1 MIKNILK
8 QLDFRT
14 LNFKNRKAVHFALL
28 ASIIF
33 LQLLLLV
40 ILYNEIFNESKL
52 DDLETELEISD
63 QAKHFSDL
71 TKGDYIAVQYN
82 LQNYIQ
88 TKDNQY
94 LANYNKALN
103 DLNKNIDSLANK
115 SNNSDSFLLYLKNTD
130 SDTLSIKQLNKAIDS
145 LINVQILPSPQLE
158 KDLLKLNRFNYEDV
172 LNSINVES
180 YMMVDSVE
188 RKGLF
193 TRLGNAIAGKVDV
206 QKEKVNV
213 VVTMKY
219 GKKVTTGNIEEQLAN
234 AFKNTNNYYQ
244 NEFSNYKNN
253 LSDLKGKDSDFLNR
267 NNQLLNYSGLLLE
280 KYNKALASFSN
291 DTKLKFQDQ
300 YKTNKLIRNYAVIGL
315 VLFMVI
321 ISGILIL
328 LTRLAFD
335 YEKRLLL
342 AQEKIQQNL
351 SFKNRIVGMISHEI
365 RSPLNILSI
374 YSRNISKQIKDESLQ
389 ESLKSIQFTTN
400 SLSLLAN
407 QVLDY
412 SKNENKKLELN
423 KSAFKLKDELDEI
436 LKSLSSFVENNNNK
450 LEIKNTITENFQ
462 IHSDVVKIHQLFYN
476 IVGNANKF
484 TKKGIIKID
493 LKTEKTINNR
503 LNLSIE
509 IKDNG
514 IGINE
519 EDLQHIFESYYQG
532 EISANVKNL
541 GAGLGLNLCKE
552 LIELFDGKINVTS
565 KKNVGT
571 TVHFNLLLDQSQN

>member
-52 DDLETELEISD
+52 DNLETELEISD

-71 TKGDYIAVQYN
+71 TKGDYIAIQYN

-88 TKDNQY
+88 TKDNKY
-94 LANYNKALN
+94 LTNYNTALYN
-103 DLNKNIDSLANK
+103 LNKNIDSLAK
-115 SNNSDSFLLYLKNTD
+115 TSNNSDSFLLYLKKID
-130 SDTLSIKQLNKAIDS
+130 SDTLSIKQLNNAIDS

-172 LNSINVES
+172 LNSITVES
-180 YMMVDSVE
+180 YMLVDSVE

-193 TRLGNAIAGKVDV
+193 GRLGNAISGKVDV

-244 NEFSNYKNN
+244 NEFLNYKNN
-253 LSDLKGKDSDFLNR
+253 LSALKGKDSDFLNR
-267 NNQLLNYSGLLLE
+267 NNQLLDYSGLLLE

-291 DTKLKFQDQ
+291 DTKHKFQDQ

-423 KSAFKLKDELDEI
+423 KSEFKLKDELDEI
-436 LKSLSSFVENNNNK
+436 LKSLASFVENNNNK

-484 TKKGIIKID
+484 TKKGIIKVD

-571 TVHFNLLLDQSQN
+571 TVQFNLLLDQS

>member
-1 MIKNILK
+1 MNKSILK
-8 QLDFRT
+8 QLDLRN
-14 LNFKNRKAVHFALL
+14 LNFKHRKAVHFALL

-40 ILYNEIFNESKL
+40 ILYNEMFNESKL
-52 DDLETELEISD
+52 DDLETELKISD

-71 TKGDYIAVQYN
+71 TKGDYIAAQHN

-94 LANYNKALN
+94 LTNYNTALYN
-103 DLNKNIDSLANK
+103 LNQNIDSLAKTVGK
-115 SNNSDSFLLYLKNTD
+115 SNLYSLYLNRKD
-130 SDTLSIKQLNKAIDS
+130 STPLSIEELNKAIDS
-145 LINVQILPSPQLE
+145 LINVQILPSTQLE
-158 KDLLKLNRFNYEDV
+158 KDLLKLNPFNYEDV
-172 LNSINVES
+172 LNSITVES

-193 TRLGNAIAGKVDV
+193 GRLGNAISGKVDV

-244 NEFSNYKNN
+244 NEFLNYKNK
-253 LSDLKGKDSDFLNR
+253 LTTLKGKDSNFLNR
-267 NNQLLNYSGLLLE
+267 NNQLLNYSDLLLK
-280 KYNKALASFSN
+280 KYDTALVSFTN
-291 DTKLKFQDQ
+291 DSKLKFQDQ

-374 YSRNISKQIKDESLQ
+374 YSKNISKQIKDESLQ

-423 KSAFKLKDELDEI
+423 RSNFYLKDELNEI
-436 LKSLSSFVENNNNK
+436 LKSLSSFVENNGNR
-450 LEIKNTITENFQ
+450 LEIENKISENFL
-462 IHSDVVKIHQLFYN
+462 IHSDAVKIHQLFYN

-484 TKKGIIKID
+484 TKKGLITIS
-493 LKTEKTINNR
+493 LNSEKTLDHKIN
-503 LNLSIE
+503 LQVA

-514 IGINE
+514 MGIDE
-519 EDLQHIFESYYQG
+519 ADLHHIFESYHQG
-532 EISANVKNL
+532 EISADVKNL

-552 LIELFDGKINVTS
+552 IIDLFDGTIKKRK
-565 KKNVGT
+565 KKNIETIVS
-571 TVHFNLLLDQSQN
+571 FNLLLNSK

>member
-52 DDLETELEISD
+52 DNLETELEISD

-71 TKGDYIAVQYN
+71 TKGDYIAIQYN

-88 TKDNQY
+88 TKDNKY

-103 DLNKNIDSLANK
+103 NLNKNIDSLAK
-115 SNNSDSFLLYLKNTD
+115 TSNNSDSFLLYLKNTD

-172 LNSINVES
+172 LNSITVES

-193 TRLGNAIAGKVDV
+193 TRLGNAITGKVDV

-244 NEFSNYKNN
+244 NEFLNYKNN
-253 LSDLKGKDSDFLNR
+253 LSALKGKDSDFLNR
-267 NNQLLNYSGLLLE
+267 NNQLLDYSSLLLE

-291 DTKLKFQDQ
+291 DTKHKFQDQ

-423 KSAFKLKDELDEI
+423 KSEFKLKDELDEI
-436 LKSLSSFVENNNNK
+436 LKSLASFVENNNNK

-484 TKKGIIKID
+484 TKKGIIKVD
-493 LKTEKTINNR
+493 LKTEKTINNQ

-571 TVHFNLLLDQSQN
+571 TVQFNLLLDQS

>member
-1 MIKNILK
+1 MNKSILK
-8 QLDFRT
+8 QLDLRN
-14 LNFKNRKAVHFALL
+14 LNFKHRKAVHFALL

-52 DDLETELEISD
+52 DDLERELKISD

-71 TKGDYIAVQYN
+71 TKGDYIAAQHN

-94 LANYNKALN
+94 LTNYNTALYN
-103 DLNKNIDSLANK
+103 LNQNIDSLAKTVGK
-115 SNNSDSFLLYLKNTD
+115 SNLYSLYLNRKD
-130 SDTLSIKQLNKAIDS
+130 STPLSIEELNKAIDS
-145 LINVQILPSPQLE
+145 LINVQILPSTQLE
-158 KDLLKLNRFNYEDV
+158 KDLLKLNPFNYEDV
-172 LNSINVES
+172 LNSITVES

-193 TRLGNAIAGKVDV
+193 GRLGNAISGKVDV
-206 QKEKVNV
+206 QKEKLNV
-213 VVTMKY
+213 LVSMKY
-219 GKKVTTGNIEEQLAN
+219 GKKATTGNIEEQLAN

-253 LSDLKGKDSDFLNR
+253 LTALKGKDSNFLNR
-267 NNQLLNYSGLLLE
+267 NNQLLDYSGLLLK
-280 KYNKALASFSN
+280 KYDTALVSFTN
-291 DTKLKFQDQ
+291 DSKLKFQDQ

-374 YSRNISKQIKDESLQ
+374 YSKNISKQIKDESVQ

-423 KSAFKLKDELDEI
+423 RSNFYLKDELNEI
-436 LKSLSSFVENNNNK
+436 LKSLSSFVENNGNR
-450 LEIKNTITENFQ
+450 LEIENKISENFL
-462 IHSDVVKIHQLFYN
+462 IHSDAVKIHQLFYN

-484 TKKGIIKID
+484 TKKGLITIS
-493 LKTEKTINNR
+493 LNSEKTLDHKIN
-503 LNLSIE
+503 LLVA

-514 IGINE
+514 MGIDE
-519 EDLQHIFESYYQG
+519 ADIQHIFESYHQG
-532 EISANVKNL
+532 EISADVKNL

-552 LIELFDGKINVTS
+552 IIDLFDGTIKVSS
-565 KKNVGT
+565 KKNIETIVS
-571 TVHFNLLLDQSQN
+571 FNLLLNSK

>member
-52 DDLETELEISD
+52 DNLETELEISD

-71 TKGDYIAVQYN
+71 TKGDYIAIQYN

-88 TKDNQY
+88 TKDNKY
-94 LANYNKALN
+94 LTNYNTALYN
-103 DLNKNIDSLANK
+103 LNKNIDSLAK
-115 SNNSDSFLLYLKNTD
+115 TSNNSDSFLLYLKKID
-130 SDTLSIKQLNKAIDS
+130 SDTLSIKQLNNAIDS
-145 LINVQILPSPQLE
+145 LINVQILPSTQLE
-158 KDLLKLNRFNYEDV
+158 KDLLKLNPFNYEDV
-172 LNSINVES
+172 LNSITIES
-180 YMMVDSVE
+180 YMLVDSVE

-193 TRLGNAIAGKVDV
+193 GRLGNAISGKVDV

-234 AFKNTNNYYQ
+234 ALKNTNNYYQ
-244 NEFSNYKNN
+244 NEFLNYKNN
-253 LSDLKGKDSDFLNR
+253 LSALKGKDSDFLNR
-267 NNQLLNYSGLLLE
+267 NNQLLDYSSLLLE

-291 DTKLKFQDQ
+291 DTKHKFQDQ

-423 KSAFKLKDELDEI
+423 RSNFYLKDELNEI
-436 LKSLSSFVENNNNK
+436 LKSLSSFVENNGNR
-450 LEIKNTITENFQ
+450 LEIENKISENFL
-462 IHSDVVKIHQLFYN
+462 IHSDAVKIHQLFYN

-484 TKKGIIKID
+484 TKKGLITIS
-493 LKTEKTINNR
+493 LNSEKTLDHKIN
-503 LNLSIE
+503 LLVA

-514 IGINE
+514 MGIDE
-519 EDLQHIFESYYQG
+519 ADIQHIFESYHQG

-571 TVHFNLLLDQSQN
+571 TVQFNLLLDQS

>member
-8 QLDFRT
+8 QLDFRK

-52 DDLETELEISD
+52 DNLETELEISD

-71 TKGDYIAVQYN
+71 TKGDYIAIQYN

-88 TKDNQY
+88 TKDNKY
-94 LANYNKALN
+94 LTNYNTALYN
-103 DLNKNIDSLANK
+103 LNKNIDSLAK
-115 SNNSDSFLLYLKNTD
+115 TSNNSDSFLLYLKKID
-130 SDTLSIKQLNKAIDS
+130 SDTLSIKQLNNAIDS
-145 LINVQILPSPQLE
+145 LINVQILPSTQLE
-158 KDLLKLNRFNYEDV
+158 KDLLKLNPFNYEDV
-172 LNSINVES
+172 LNSITIES
-180 YMMVDSVE
+180 YMLVDSVE

-193 TRLGNAIAGKVDV
+193 GRLGNAISGKVDV

-234 AFKNTNNYYQ
+234 ALKNTNNYYQ
-244 NEFSNYKNN
+244 NEFLNYKNN
-253 LSDLKGKDSDFLNR
+253 LSALKGKDSDFLNR
-267 NNQLLNYSGLLLE
+267 NNQLLDYSGLLLE

-291 DTKLKFQDQ
+291 DTKHKFQDQ

-423 KSAFKLKDELDEI
+423 KSEFKLKDELDEI
-436 LKSLSSFVENNNNK
+436 LKSLASFVENNNNK

-484 TKKGIIKID
+484 TKKGIIKVD

-571 TVHFNLLLDQSQN
+571 TVQFNLLLDQS

>member
-52 DDLETELEISD
+52 DNLETELEISD

-71 TKGDYIAVQYN
+71 TKGDYIAIQYN

-88 TKDNQY
+88 TKDNKY
-94 LANYNKALN
+94 LTNYNTALYN
-103 DLNKNIDSLANK
+103 LNKNIDSLAK
-115 SNNSDSFLLYLKNTD
+115 TSNNSDSFLLYLKKID
-130 SDTLSIKQLNKAIDS
+130 SDTLSIKQLNNAIDS

-193 TRLGNAIAGKVDV
+193 TRLGNAISGKVDV

-244 NEFSNYKNN
+244 NEFLNYKNN
-253 LSDLKGKDSDFLNR
+253 LSALKGKDSDFLNR
-267 NNQLLNYSGLLLE
+267 NNQLLDYSGLLLE

-291 DTKLKFQDQ
+291 DTKHKFQDQ

-423 KSAFKLKDELDEI
+423 KSEFKLKDELDEI
-436 LKSLSSFVENNNNK
+436 LKSLASFVENNNNK

-484 TKKGIIKID
+484 TKKGIIKVD

-571 TVHFNLLLDQSQN
+571 TVQFNLLLDQS

>member
-8 QLDFRT
+8 QLDFRK

-52 DDLETELEISD
+52 DNLETELEISD

-71 TKGDYIAVQYN
+71 TKGDYIAIQYN

-88 TKDNQY
+88 TKDNKY
-94 LANYNKALN
+94 LTNYNTALYN
-103 DLNKNIDSLANK
+103 LNKNIDSLAK
-115 SNNSDSFLLYLKNTD
+115 TSNNSDSFLLYLKNTD

-172 LNSINVES
+172 LNSITVES

-219 GKKVTTGNIEEQLAN
+219 GKKVSTGNIEEQLAN

-244 NEFSNYKNN
+244 NEFLNYKNN
-253 LSDLKGKDSDFLNR
+253 LSALKGKDSDFLNR
-267 NNQLLNYSGLLLE
+267 NNQLLDYSSLLLE
-280 KYNKALASFSN
+280 KYNEALASFSK

-423 KSAFKLKDELDEI
+423 KSEFKLKDELDEI
-436 LKSLSSFVENNNNK
+436 LKSLASFVENNNNK

-484 TKKGIIKID
+484 TKKGIIKVD

-571 TVHFNLLLDQSQN
+571 TVQFNLLLDQS

>member
-52 DDLETELEISD
+52 DNLETELEISD

-71 TKGDYIAVQYN
+71 TKGDYIAIQYN

-88 TKDNQY
+88 TKDNKY
-94 LANYNKALN
+94 LTNYNTALYN
-103 DLNKNIDSLANK
+103 LNKNIDSLAK
-115 SNNSDSFLLYLKNTD
+115 TSNNSDSFLLYLKNTD

-172 LNSINVES
+172 LNSITVES

-193 TRLGNAIAGKVDV
+193 TRLGNAITGKVDV

-244 NEFSNYKNN
+244 NEFLNYKNN
-253 LSDLKGKDSDFLNR
+253 LSALKGKDSDFLNR
-267 NNQLLNYSGLLLE
+267 NNQLLDYSGLLLE

-291 DTKLKFQDQ
+291 DTKHKFQDQ

-423 KSAFKLKDELDEI
+423 KSEFKLKDELDEI
-436 LKSLSSFVENNNNK
+436 LKSLASFVENNNNK

-484 TKKGIIKID
+484 TKKGIIKVD
-493 LKTEKTINNR
+493 LKTEKTINNQ

-571 TVHFNLLLDQSQN
+571 TVQFNLLLDQS

>member
-1 MIKNILK
+1 MIKNILQ
-8 QLDFRT
+8 QLDFRK

-52 DDLETELEISD
+52 DNLETELEISD

-71 TKGDYIAVQYN
+71 TKGDYIAIQYN

-88 TKDNQY
+88 TKDNKY

-103 DLNKNIDSLANK
+103 NLNKNIDSLAK
-115 SNNSDSFLLYLKNTD
+115 TSNNSDSFLLYLKNTD

-172 LNSINVES
+172 LNSITVES

-193 TRLGNAIAGKVDV
+193 TRLGNAITGKVDV

-219 GKKVTTGNIEEQLAN
+219 GKKVSTGNIEEQLAN

-244 NEFSNYKNN
+244 NEFLNYKNN
-253 LSDLKGKDSDFLNR
+253 LSALKGKDSDFLNR
-267 NNQLLNYSGLLLE
+267 NNQLLDYSSLLLE

-291 DTKLKFQDQ
+291 DTKHKFQDQ

-423 KSAFKLKDELDEI
+423 KSEFKLKDELDEI
-436 LKSLSSFVENNNNK
+436 LKSLASFVENNNNK

-484 TKKGIIKID
+484 TKKGIIKVD

-571 TVHFNLLLDQSQN
+571 TVQFNLLLDQS

>member
-1 MIKNILK
+1 MIKNILQ
-8 QLDFRT
+8 QLDFRK

-52 DDLETELEISD
+52 DDLETELKISD

-71 TKGDYIAVQYN
+71 TKGDYIAAQHN

-94 LANYNKALN
+94 LTNYNTALYN
-103 DLNKNIDSLANK
+103 LNQNIDSLAKTVGK
-115 SNNSDSFLLYLKNTD
+115 SNLYSLYLNRKD
-130 SDTLSIKQLNKAIDS
+130 STPLSIEELNKAIDS
-145 LINVQILPSPQLE
+145 LINVQILPSTQLE
-158 KDLLKLNRFNYEDV
+158 KDLLKLNPFNYEDV
-172 LNSINVES
+172 LNSITIES
-180 YMMVDSVE
+180 YMLVDSVE

-193 TRLGNAIAGKVDV
+193 GRLGNAITGKVDV

-244 NEFSNYKNN
+244 NEFLNYKNN
-253 LSDLKGKDSDFLNR
+253 LSALKGKDSDFLNR
-267 NNQLLNYSGLLLE
+267 NNQLLDYSSLLLE

-291 DTKLKFQDQ
+291 DTKHKFQDQ

-423 KSAFKLKDELDEI
+423 KSEFKLKDELDEI
-436 LKSLSSFVENNNNK
+436 LKSLASFVENNNNK

-484 TKKGIIKID
+484 TKKGIIKVD
-493 LKTEKTINNR
+493 LKTEKTINNQ

-571 TVHFNLLLDQSQN
+571 TVQFNLLLDQS

>member
-52 DDLETELEISD
+52 DNLETELEISD

-71 TKGDYIAVQYN
+71 TKGDYIAIQYN

-88 TKDNQY
+88 TKDNKY
-94 LANYNKALN
+94 LTNYNTALYN
-103 DLNKNIDSLANK
+103 LNKNIDSLAK
-115 SNNSDSFLLYLKNTD
+115 TSNNSDSFLLYLKKID
-130 SDTLSIKQLNKAIDS
+130 SDTLSIKQLNNAIDS
-145 LINVQILPSPQLE
+145 LINVQILPSTQLE
-158 KDLLKLNRFNYEDV
+158 KDLLKLNPFNYEDV
-172 LNSINVES
+172 LNSITIES
-180 YMMVDSVE
+180 YMLVDSVE

-193 TRLGNAIAGKVDV
+193 GRLGNAISGKVDV

-234 AFKNTNNYYQ
+234 ALKNTNNYYQ
-244 NEFSNYKNN
+244 NEFLNYKNN
-253 LSDLKGKDSDFLNR
+253 LSALKGKDSDFLNR
-267 NNQLLNYSGLLLE
+267 NNQLLDYSGLLLE

-291 DTKLKFQDQ
+291 DTKHKFQDQ

-423 KSAFKLKDELDEI
+423 KSEFKLKDELDEI
-436 LKSLSSFVENNNNK
+436 LKSLASFVENNNNK

-484 TKKGIIKID
+484 TKKGIIKVD

-571 TVHFNLLLDQSQN
+571 TVQFNLLLDQS

>member
-1 MIKNILK
+1 MNKSILK
-8 QLDFRT
+8 QLDLRS
-14 LNFKNRKAVHFALL
+14 LNFKRRKVVHFALL

-52 DDLETELEISD
+52 DDLERELKISD

-71 TKGDYIAVQYN
+71 TKGDYIAAQHN

-94 LANYNKALN
+94 LTNYNTALYN
-103 DLNKNIDSLANK
+103 LNQNIDSLAKTVGK
-115 SNNSDSFLLYLKNTD
+115 SNLYSLYLNRKD
-130 SDTLSIKQLNKAIDS
+130 STPLSIEELNKAIDS
-145 LINVQILPSPQLE
+145 LINVQILPSTQLE
-158 KDLLKLNRFNYEDV
+158 KDLLKLNPFNYEDV
-172 LNSINVES
+172 LNSITIES
-180 YMMVDSVE
+180 YMLVDSVE

-193 TRLGNAIAGKVDV
+193 GRLGNAISGKVDV

-244 NEFSNYKNN
+244 NEFLNYKNN
-253 LSDLKGKDSDFLNR
+253 LSALKGKDSDFLNR
-267 NNQLLNYSGLLLE
+267 NNQLLDYSGLLLE

-291 DTKLKFQDQ
+291 DTKHKFQDQ

-423 KSAFKLKDELDEI
+423 KSEFKLKDELDEI
-436 LKSLSSFVENNNNK
+436 LKSLASFVENNNNK

-484 TKKGIIKID
+484 TKKGIIKVD

-571 TVHFNLLLDQSQN
+571 TVQFNLLLDQS

>member
-52 DDLETELEISD
+52 DNLETELEISD

-71 TKGDYIAVQYN
+71 TKGDYIAIQYN

-88 TKDNQY
+88 TKDNKY
-94 LANYNKALN
+94 LTNYNTALYN
-103 DLNKNIDSLANK
+103 LNKNIDSLAK
-115 SNNSDSFLLYLKNTD
+115 TSNNSDSFLLYLKKID
-130 SDTLSIKQLNKAIDS
+130 SDTLSIKQLNNAIDS

-172 LNSINVES
+172 LNSITIES
-180 YMMVDSVE
+180 YMLVDSVE

-193 TRLGNAIAGKVDV
+193 GRLGNAISGKVDV

-244 NEFSNYKNN
+244 NEFLNYKNN
-253 LSDLKGKDSDFLNR
+253 LSALKGKDSDFLNR
-267 NNQLLNYSGLLLE
+267 NNQLLDYSGLLLE

-291 DTKLKFQDQ
+291 DTKHKFQDQ

-423 KSAFKLKDELDEI
+423 KSEFKLKDELDEI
-436 LKSLSSFVENNNNK
+436 LKSLASFVENNNNK
-450 LEIKNTITENFQ
+450 LEIKNTITEKFQ

-484 TKKGIIKID
+484 TKKGIIKVD

-571 TVHFNLLLDQSQN
+571 TVQFNLLLDQS

>member
-1 MIKNILK
+1 MIKNILQ
-8 QLDFRT
+8 QLDFRK

-52 DDLETELEISD
+52 DDLETELKISD
-63 QAKHFSDL
+63 QAKYFSDL

-88 TKDNQY
+88 TKENQY
-94 LANYNKALN
+94 LSNYNTALN
-103 DLNKNIDSLANK
+103 NLNKNIDSLAK
-115 SNNSDSFLLYLKNTD
+115 TSNNSNSFLLYLKNID

-193 TRLGNAIAGKVDV
+193 TRLGNAITGKVDV

-244 NEFSNYKNN
+244 NEFLNYKNN
-253 LSDLKGKDSDFLNR
+253 LSALKGKDSDFLNR
-267 NNQLLNYSGLLLE
+267 NNQLLDYSSLLLE

-291 DTKLKFQDQ
+291 DTKHKFQDQ

-423 KSAFKLKDELDEI
+423 KSEFKLKDELDEI
-436 LKSLSSFVENNNNK
+436 LKSLASFVENNNNK

-484 TKKGIIKID
+484 TKKGIIKVD

-571 TVHFNLLLDQSQN
+571 TVQFNLLLDQS

>member
-52 DDLETELEISD
+52 DNLETELEISD

-71 TKGDYIAVQYN
+71 TKGDYIAIQYN

-88 TKDNQY
+88 TKDNKY

-103 DLNKNIDSLANK
+103 NLNKNIDSLAK
-115 SNNSDSFLLYLKNTD
+115 TSNNSDSFLLYLKNTD

-172 LNSINVES
+172 LNSITVES

-193 TRLGNAIAGKVDV
+193 TRLGNAITGKVDV

-244 NEFSNYKNN
+244 NEFLNYKNN
-253 LSDLKGKDSDFLNR
+253 LSALKGKDSDFLNR
-267 NNQLLNYSGLLLE
+267 NNQLLDYSGLLLE

-291 DTKLKFQDQ
+291 DTKHKFQDQ

-423 KSAFKLKDELDEI
+423 KSEFKLKDELDEI
-436 LKSLSSFVENNNNK
+436 LKSLASFVENNNNK

-484 TKKGIIKID
+484 TKKGIIKVD

-571 TVHFNLLLDQSQN
+571 TVQFNLLLDQS

>member
-1 MIKNILK
+1 MNKSILK
-8 QLDFRT
+8 QLDLRN
-14 LNFKNRKAVHFALL
+14 LNFKHRKAVHFALL

-52 DDLETELEISD
+52 DDLETELKISD

-71 TKGDYIAVQYN
+71 TKGDYIAAQHN

-94 LANYNKALN
+94 LTNYNTALYN
-103 DLNKNIDSLANK
+103 LNQNIDSLAKTVGK
-115 SNNSDSFLLYLKNTD
+115 SNSYSLYLNRKD
-130 SDTLSIKQLNKAIDS
+130 STTLSIEELNKAIDS
-145 LINVQILPSPQLE
+145 LINVQILPSTQLE
-158 KDLLKLNRFNYEDV
+158 KDLLKLNPFNYEDV
-172 LNSINVES
+172 LNSIDIES
-180 YMMVDSVE
+180 YMLVDSVE

-193 TRLGNAIAGKVDV
+193 GRLGNAISGKVDV
-206 QKEKVNV
+206 QKEKLNV
-213 VVTMKY
+213 LVSMKY

-244 NEFSNYKNN
+244 NEFLNYKNK
-253 LSDLKGKDSDFLNR
+253 LITLKGKDSNFLNR
-267 NNQLLNYSGLLLE
+267 NNQLLNYSDLLLK
-280 KYNKALASFSN
+280 KYDTALVSFTN
-291 DTKLKFQDQ
+291 DSKLKFQDQ

-374 YSRNISKQIKDESLQ
+374 YSKNISKQIKDESVQ

-423 KSAFKLKDELDEI
+423 KSNFYLKDELNEI
-436 LKSLSSFVENNNNK
+436 LKSLSSFVENNGNRLDVENK
-450 LEIKNTITENFQ
+450 IVENFF
-462 IHSDVVKIHQLFYN
+462 IHSDAVKIHQLFYN

-484 TKKGIIKID
+484 TKKGLITIS
-493 LKTEKTINNR
+493 LNSEKTLDHKIN
-503 LNLSIE
+503 LQVA

-514 IGINE
+514 MGIDE
-519 EDLQHIFESYYQG
+519 ADIQHIFENYHQG
-532 EISANVKNL
+532 QISADVKNL

-552 LIELFDGKINVTS
+552 IIDLFDGTIKVSS
-565 KKNVGT
+565 KKNIETIVS
-571 TVHFNLLLDQSQN
+571 FNLLLNSK

>member
-52 DDLETELEISD
+52 DDLERELEISD
-63 QAKHFSDL
+63 QSKHFSDL

-115 SNNSDSFLLYLKNTD
+115 SNNSDSFLLYLKNSD

-253 LSDLKGKDSDFLNR
+253 LADLKGKDSNFLNR

-280 KYNKALASFSN
+280 KYNKALSSFSN

-423 KSAFKLKDELDEI
+423 KSEFKLKDELDEI
-436 LKSLSSFVENNNNK
+436 LKSLTSFVENNNNQ
-450 LEIKNTITENFQ
+450 LEIKNAITENFQ

-476 IVGNANKF
+476 IIGNANKF
-484 TKKGIIKID
+484 TKKGLIKID

-571 TVHFNLLLDQSQN
+571 TVHFNLLLDQS

>member
-1 MIKNILK
+1 MNKSILK
-8 QLDFRT
+8 QLDLRN
-14 LNFKNRKAVHFALL
+14 LNFKHRKAVHFALL

-52 DDLETELEISD
+52 DDLETELKISD

-71 TKGDYIAVQYN
+71 TKGDYIAAQHN

-94 LANYNKALN
+94 LTNYNTALYN
-103 DLNKNIDSLANK
+103 LNQNIDSLAKTVGK
-115 SNNSDSFLLYLKNTD
+115 SNLYSLYLNRKD
-130 SDTLSIKQLNKAIDS
+130 STPLSIEELNKAIDS
-145 LINVQILPSPQLE
+145 LINVQILPSTQLE
-158 KDLLKLNRFNYEDV
+158 KDLLKLNPFNYEDV
-172 LNSINVES
+172 LNSITVES

-193 TRLGNAIAGKVDV
+193 GRLGNAISGKVDV
-206 QKEKVNV
+206 QKEKLNV
-213 VVTMKY
+213 LVSMKY
-219 GKKVTTGNIEEQLAN
+219 GKKATTGNIEEQLAN

-244 NEFSNYKNN
+244 NEFLNYKNK
-253 LSDLKGKDSDFLNR
+253 LTTLKGKDSNFLNR
-267 NNQLLNYSGLLLE
+267 NNQLLNYSDLLLK
-280 KYNKALASFSN
+280 KYDTALVSFTN
-291 DTKLKFQDQ
+291 DSKLKFQDQ

-423 KSAFKLKDELDEI
+423 KSEFKLKDELDEI
-436 LKSLSSFVENNNNK
+436 LKSLASFVENNNNK

-484 TKKGIIKID
+484 TKKGIIKVD

-571 TVHFNLLLDQSQN
+571 TVQFNLLLDQS

>member
-1 MIKNILK
+1 LTKNILQ
-8 QLDFRT
+8 QLDFRK

-71 TKGDYIAVQYN
+71 TKGDYIAIQYN

-88 TKDNQY
+88 TKDNKY
-94 LANYNKALN
+94 LTNYNTALYN
-103 DLNKNIDSLANK
+103 LNKNIDSLAK
-115 SNNSDSFLLYLKNTD
+115 TSNNSDSFLLYLKKID
-130 SDTLSIKQLNKAIDS
+130 SDTLSIKQLNNAIDS

-172 LNSINVES
+172 LNSITVES

-193 TRLGNAIAGKVDV
+193 TRLGNAITGKVDV

-219 GKKVTTGNIEEQLAN
+219 GKKVSTGNIEEQLAN

-244 NEFSNYKNN
+244 NEFLNYKNN
-253 LSDLKGKDSDFLNR
+253 LSALKGKDSDFLNR
-267 NNQLLNYSGLLLE
+267 NNQLLDYSGLLLE

-291 DTKLKFQDQ
+291 DTKHKFQDQ

-423 KSAFKLKDELDEI
+423 KSEFKLKDELDEI
-436 LKSLSSFVENNNNK
+436 LKSLASFVENNNNK

-484 TKKGIIKID
+484 TKKGLIEIT
-493 LKTEKTINNR
+493 LTTEKIINNK
-503 LNLSIE
+503 LPLFVE
-509 IKDNG
+509 VKDNG
-514 IGINE
+514 MGIDE
-519 EDLQHIFESYYQG
+519 ADIQHIFENYHQG

-571 TVHFNLLLDQSQN
+571 TVQFNLLLDQS

>member
-8 QLDFRT
+8 QLDFRK

-52 DDLETELEISD
+52 DNLETELEISD

-71 TKGDYIAVQYN
+71 TKGDYIAIQYN

-88 TKDNQY
+88 TKDNKY
-94 LANYNKALN
+94 LTNYNTALYN
-103 DLNKNIDSLANK
+103 LNKNIDSLAK
-115 SNNSDSFLLYLKNTD
+115 TSNNSDSFLLYLKKID
-130 SDTLSIKQLNKAIDS
+130 SDTLSIKQLNNAIDS
-145 LINVQILPSPQLE
+145 LINVQILPSTQLE
-158 KDLLKLNRFNYEDV
+158 KDLLKLNPFNYEDV
-172 LNSINVES
+172 LNSITIES
-180 YMMVDSVE
+180 YMLVDSVE

-193 TRLGNAIAGKVDV
+193 GRLGNAITGKVDV

-219 GKKVTTGNIEEQLAN
+219 GKKVSTGNIEEQLAN

-244 NEFSNYKNN
+244 NEFLNYKNN
-253 LSDLKGKDSDFLNR
+253 LSALKGKDSDFLNR
-267 NNQLLNYSGLLLE
+267 NNQLLDYSGLLLE

-291 DTKLKFQDQ
+291 DTKHKFQDQ

-423 KSAFKLKDELDEI
+423 KSEFKLKDELDEI
-436 LKSLSSFVENNNNK
+436 LKSLASFVENNNNK

-484 TKKGIIKID
+484 TKKGIIKVD

-571 TVHFNLLLDQSQN
+571 TVQFNLLLDQS

>member
-1 MIKNILK
+1 MIKNILQ

-52 DDLETELEISD
+52 DNLETELEISD

-71 TKGDYIAVQYN
+71 TKGDYIAIQYN

-88 TKDNQY
+88 TKDNKY
-94 LANYNKALN
+94 LTNYNTALYN
-103 DLNKNIDSLANK
+103 LNKNIDSLAK
-115 SNNSDSFLLYLKNTD
+115 TSNNSDSFLLYLKNTD

-172 LNSINVES
+172 LNSITVES

-193 TRLGNAIAGKVDV
+193 GRLGNAISGKVDV

-244 NEFSNYKNN
+244 NEFLNYKNN
-253 LSDLKGKDSDFLNR
+253 LSALKGKDSDFLNR
-267 NNQLLNYSGLLLE
+267 NNQLLDYSSLLLE

-291 DTKLKFQDQ
+291 DTKHKFQDQ

-423 KSAFKLKDELDEI
+423 KSEFKLKDELDEI
-436 LKSLSSFVENNNNK
+436 LKSLASFVENNNNK

-484 TKKGIIKID
+484 TKKGIIKVD

-571 TVHFNLLLDQSQN
+571 TVQFNLLLDQS

>member
-1 MIKNILK
+1 MNKSILK
-8 QLDFRT
+8 QLDLRN
-14 LNFKNRKAVHFALL
+14 LNFKHRKAVHFALL

-52 DDLETELEISD
+52 DDLETELKISD

-71 TKGDYIAVQYN
+71 TKGDYIAAQHN

-94 LANYNKALN
+94 LTNYNTALYN
-103 DLNKNIDSLANK
+103 LNQNIDSLAKTVGK
-115 SNNSDSFLLYLKNTD
+115 SNLYSLYLNRKD
-130 SDTLSIKQLNKAIDS
+130 STPLSIEELNKAIDS
-145 LINVQILPSPQLE
+145 LINVQILPSTQLE
-158 KDLLKLNRFNYEDV
+158 KDLLKLNPFNYEDV
-172 LNSINVES
+172 LNSITVES

-193 TRLGNAIAGKVDV
+193 GRLGNAISGKVDV
-206 QKEKVNV
+206 QKEKLNV
-213 VVTMKY
+213 LVSMKY
-219 GKKVTTGNIEEQLAN
+219 GKKATTGNIEEQLAN

-253 LSDLKGKDSDFLNR
+253 LTALKGKDSNFLNR
-267 NNQLLNYSGLLLE
+267 NNQLLDYSGLLLK
-280 KYNKALASFSN
+280 KYDTALVSFTN
-291 DTKLKFQDQ
+291 DSKLKFQDQ

-374 YSRNISKQIKDESLQ
+374 YSKNISKQIKDESVQ

-423 KSAFKLKDELDEI
+423 KSNFYLKDELNEI
-436 LKSLSSFVENNNNK
+436 LKSLSSFVENNGNR
-450 LEIKNTITENFQ
+450 LEIENKISENFL
-462 IHSDVVKIHQLFYN
+462 IHSDAVKIHQLFYN

-484 TKKGIIKID
+484 TKKGLITIS
-493 LKTEKTINNR
+493 LNSEKTLDHKIN
-503 LNLSIE
+503 LLVA

-514 IGINE
+514 MGIDE
-519 EDLQHIFESYYQG
+519 ADIQHIFENYHQG
-532 EISANVKNL
+532 QISADVKNL

-552 LIELFDGKINVTS
+552 IIDLFDGTIKVSS
-565 KKNVGT
+565 KKNIETIVS
-571 TVHFNLLLDQSQN
+571 FNLLLNSK

>member
-1 MIKNILK
+1 MIKNILQ
-8 QLDFRT
+8 QLDFRK

-52 DDLETELEISD
+52 DDLETELKISD
-63 QAKHFSDL
+63 QAKYFSDL

-88 TKDNQY
+88 TKDNKY
-94 LANYNKALN
+94 LTNYNTALYN
-103 DLNKNIDSLANK
+103 LNKNIDSLAK
-115 SNNSDSFLLYLKNTD
+115 TSNNSDSFLLYLKKID
-130 SDTLSIKQLNKAIDS
+130 SDTLSIKQLNNAIDS
-145 LINVQILPSPQLE
+145 LINVQILPSTQLE
-158 KDLLKLNRFNYEDV
+158 KDLLKLNPFNYEDV
-172 LNSINVES
+172 LNSITIES
-180 YMMVDSVE
+180 YMLVDSVE

-193 TRLGNAIAGKVDV
+193 GRLGNAISGKVDV

-244 NEFSNYKNN
+244 NEFLNYKNN
-253 LSDLKGKDSDFLNR
+253 LSALKGKDSDFLNR
-267 NNQLLNYSGLLLE
+267 NNQLLDYSSLLLE

-291 DTKLKFQDQ
+291 DTKHKFQDQ

-423 KSAFKLKDELDEI
+423 KSEFKLKDELDEI
-436 LKSLSSFVENNNNK
+436 FKSLASFVENNNNK

-484 TKKGIIKID
+484 TKKGIIKVD

-571 TVHFNLLLDQSQN
+571 TVQFNLLLDQS

>member
-52 DDLETELEISD
+52 DNLETELEISD

-71 TKGDYIAVQYN
+71 TKGDYIAIQYN

-88 TKDNQY
+88 TKDNKY
-94 LANYNKALN
+94 LTNYNTALYN
-103 DLNKNIDSLANK
+103 LNKNIDSLAK
-115 SNNSDSFLLYLKNTD
+115 TSNNSDSFLLYLKNTD
-130 SDTLSIKQLNKAIDS
+130 SDTLSIKQLNNAIDS
-145 LINVQILPSPQLE
+145 LINVQILPSTQLE
-158 KDLLKLNRFNYEDV
+158 KDLLKLNPFNYEDV
-172 LNSINVES
+172 LNSITIES
-180 YMMVDSVE
+180 YMLVDSVE

-193 TRLGNAIAGKVDV
+193 GRLGNAISGKVDV

-244 NEFSNYKNN
+244 NEFLNYKNN
-253 LSDLKGKDSDFLNR
+253 LSALKGKDSDFLNR
-267 NNQLLNYSGLLLE
+267 NNQLLDYSSLLLE
-280 KYNKALASFSN
+280 KYNKDLASFSN
-291 DTKLKFQDQ
+291 DTKHKFQDQ

-423 KSAFKLKDELDEI
+423 KSEFKLKDELDEI
-436 LKSLSSFVENNNNK
+436 LKSLASFVENNNNK

-484 TKKGIIKID
+484 TKKGIIKVD

-571 TVHFNLLLDQSQN
+571 TVQFNLLLDQS

>member
-1 MIKNILK
+1 LIKNILQ
-8 QLDFRT
+8 QLDFRK
-14 LNFKNRKAVHFALL
+14 LNFKNRKVVHFALL

-52 DDLETELEISD
+52 DDLENELKISD
-63 QAKHFSDL
+63 KAKHFSDL
-71 TKGDYIAVQYN
+71 TKGDYVAVQYN

-94 LANYNKALN
+94 LNKYNAALN
-103 DLNKNIDSLANK
+103 NLNQNIDSLAK
-115 SNNSDSFLLYLKNTD
+115 TVGNSDSFSLYLKRED
-130 SDTLSIKQLNKAIDS
+130 SNSLSIKKLNKAIDS

-158 KDLLKLNRFNYEDV
+158 GDLLKLSRFNYEDI

-193 TRLGNAIAGKVDV
+193 TRLGKAIAGKVDV
-206 QKEKVNV
+206 QKEKLNV

-253 LSDLKGKDSDFLNR
+253 LSVLKAKDSNFLNK
-267 NNQLLNYSGLLLE
+267 NNQLLNYSDLLLK
-280 KYNKALASFSN
+280 KYNSALSTFTTDS
-291 DTKLKFQDQ
+291 KLKFQDQ

-342 AQEKIQQNL
+342 AHKKIQQNL
-351 SFKNRIVGMISHEI
+351 NFKNRIVGMISHEI
-365 RSPLNILSI
+365 RSPLNIISI

-389 ESLKSIQFTTN
+389 ESFKSIEFTTN

-407 QVLDY
+407 QILEY

-423 KSAFKLKDELDEI
+423 KSNFYLKEELDEI
-436 LKSLSSFVENNNNK
+436 LKSLSIFVENNGNQLEVKNK
-450 LEIKNTITENFQ
+450 ITENFQ
-462 IHSDVVKIHQLFYN
+462 IHSDIIKIHQLFYN
-476 IVGNANKF
+476 LVGNANKF
-484 TKKGIIKID
+484 TKKGLIKID
-493 LKTEKTINNR
+493 LKTEKAINNKI
-503 LNLSIE
+503 NLSIE

-519 EDLQHIFESYYQG
+519 DDLKNIFENYYQG
-532 EISANVKNL
+532 EISANVKNF

-552 LIELFDGKINVTS
+552 LIEK
-565 KKNVGT
+565 
-571 TVHFNLLLDQSQN
+571 

>member
-1 MIKNILK
+1 MIKNILQ
-8 QLDFRT
+8 QLDFRK

-52 DDLETELEISD
+52 DDLETELKISD
-63 QAKHFSDL
+63 QAKYFSDL

-94 LANYNKALN
+94 LTNYNTALYN
-103 DLNKNIDSLANK
+103 LNQNIDSLAKTVGK
-115 SNNSDSFLLYLKNTD
+115 SNLYSLYLNRKD
-130 SDTLSIKQLNKAIDS
+130 STPLSIEELNKAIDS
-145 LINVQILPSPQLE
+145 LINVQILPSTQLE
-158 KDLLKLNRFNYEDV
+158 KDLLKLNPFNYEDV
-172 LNSINVES
+172 LNSITIES
-180 YMMVDSVE
+180 DMLVDSVE

-193 TRLGNAIAGKVDV
+193 GRLGNAISGKVDV

-253 LSDLKGKDSDFLNR
+253 IKALKGKDYNLLNR
-267 NNQLLNYSGLLLE
+267 NNQLLDYSGLLLE

-291 DTKLKFQDQ
+291 DTKHKFQDQ

-423 KSAFKLKDELDEI
+423 KSEFKLKDELDEI
-436 LKSLSSFVENNNNK
+436 LKSLASFVENNNNK

-484 TKKGIIKID
+484 TKKGIIKVD
-493 LKTEKTINNR
+493 LKTEKTINNQ

-571 TVHFNLLLDQSQN
+571 TVQFNLLLDQS

>member
-1 MIKNILK
+1 MTKNILQ
-8 QLDFRT
+8 QLDFRK

-71 TKGDYIAVQYN
+71 TKGDYIAIQYN

-88 TKDNQY
+88 TKDNKY
-94 LANYNKALN
+94 LTNYNTALYN
-103 DLNKNIDSLANK
+103 LNKNIDSLAK
-115 SNNSDSFLLYLKNTD
+115 TSNNSDSFLLYLKKID
-130 SDTLSIKQLNKAIDS
+130 SDTLSIKQLNNAIDS

-180 YMMVDSVE
+180 YMMIDSVE

-219 GKKVTTGNIEEQLAN
+219 GKKVTTGDIEEQLAN

-244 NEFSNYKNN
+244 NEFLNYKNN
-253 LSDLKGKDSDFLNR
+253 LSALKGKDSDFLNR
-267 NNQLLNYSGLLLE
+267 NNQLLDYSSLLLE
-280 KYNKALASFSN
+280 KYNEALASFSK

-423 KSAFKLKDELDEI
+423 KSEFKLKDELDEI
-436 LKSLSSFVENNNNK
+436 LKSLASFVENNNNK

-484 TKKGIIKID
+484 TKKGIIKVD

-571 TVHFNLLLDQSQN
+571 TVQFNLLLDQS

>member
-1 MIKNILK
+1 MIKNILQ
-8 QLDFRT
+8 QLDFRK

-52 DDLETELEISD
+52 DDLETELKISD
-63 QAKHFSDL
+63 QAKYFSDL

-88 TKDNQY
+88 TKDNKY
-94 LANYNKALN
+94 LTNYNTALYN
-103 DLNKNIDSLANK
+103 LNKNIDSLAK
-115 SNNSDSFLLYLKNTD
+115 TSNNSDSFLLYLKKID
-130 SDTLSIKQLNKAIDS
+130 SDTLSIKQLNNAIDS
-145 LINVQILPSPQLE
+145 LINVQILPSTQLE
-158 KDLLKLNRFNYEDV
+158 KDLLKLNPFNYEDV
-172 LNSINVES
+172 LNSITIES
-180 YMMVDSVE
+180 YMLVDSVE

-193 TRLGNAIAGKVDV
+193 GRLGNAISGKVDV

-244 NEFSNYKNN
+244 NEFLNYKNN
-253 LSDLKGKDSDFLNR
+253 LSALKGKDSDFLNR
-267 NNQLLNYSGLLLE
+267 NNQLLDYSGLLLE

-291 DTKLKFQDQ
+291 DTKHKFQDQ

-423 KSAFKLKDELDEI
+423 KSEFKLKDELDEI
-436 LKSLSSFVENNNNK
+436 FKSLASFVENNNNK

-484 TKKGIIKID
+484 TKKGIIKVD

-571 TVHFNLLLDQSQN
+571 TVQFNLLLDQS

>member
-1 MIKNILK
+1 MLK

-71 TKGDYIAVQYN
+71 TKGDYIAIQYN

-88 TKDNQY
+88 TKDNKY
-94 LANYNKALN
+94 LTNYNTALYN
-103 DLNKNIDSLANK
+103 LNKNIDSLAK
-115 SNNSDSFLLYLKNTD
+115 TSNNSDSFLLYLKKID
-130 SDTLSIKQLNKAIDS
+130 SDTLSIKQLNNAIDS

-180 YMMVDSVE
+180 YMIVDSVE

-193 TRLGNAIAGKVDV
+193 ARLGNAISGKVDV

-219 GKKVTTGNIEEQLAN
+219 GKKATTGNIEEQLAN

-253 LSDLKGKDSDFLNR
+253 LADLKGKDSDFLNR
-267 NNQLLNYSGLLLE
+267 NNQLLDYSGLLLE

-291 DTKLKFQDQ
+291 DTKHKFQDQ

-423 KSAFKLKDELDEI
+423 KSEFKLKDELDEI
-436 LKSLSSFVENNNNK
+436 LKSLASFVENNNNK

-484 TKKGIIKID
+484 TKKGIIKVD
-493 LKTEKTINNR
+493 LKTEKTINNQ

-571 TVHFNLLLDQSQN
+571 TVQFNLLLDQS

>member
-1 MIKNILK
+1 M
-8 QLDFRT
+8 
-14 LNFKNRKAVHFALL
+14 
-28 ASIIF
+28 
-33 LQLLLLV
+33 
-40 ILYNEIFNESKL
+40 
-52 DDLETELEISD
+52 
-63 QAKHFSDL
+63 
-71 TKGDYIAVQYN
+71 
-82 LQNYIQ
+82 
-88 TKDNQY
+88 
-94 LANYNKALN
+94 
-103 DLNKNIDSLANK
+103 
-115 SNNSDSFLLYLKNTD
+115 
-130 SDTLSIKQLNKAIDS
+130 
-145 LINVQILPSPQLE
+145 
-158 KDLLKLNRFNYEDV
+158 
-172 LNSINVES
+172 
-180 YMMVDSVE
+180 
-188 RKGLF
+188 
-193 TRLGNAIAGKVDV
+193 
-206 QKEKVNV
+206 
-213 VVTMKY
+213 
-219 GKKVTTGNIEEQLAN
+219 
-234 AFKNTNNYYQ
+234 
-244 NEFSNYKNN
+244 
-253 LSDLKGKDSDFLNR
+253 
-267 NNQLLNYSGLLLE
+267 LE

-291 DTKLKFQDQ
+291 DTKHKFQDQ

-423 KSAFKLKDELDEI
+423 KSEFKLKDELDEI
-436 LKSLSSFVENNNNK
+436 LKSLASFVENNNNK

-484 TKKGIIKID
+484 TKKGIIKVD

-571 TVHFNLLLDQSQN
+571 TVQFNLLLDQS

>member
-52 DDLETELEISD
+52 DNLETELEISD

-71 TKGDYIAVQYN
+71 TKGDYIAIQYN

-94 LANYNKALN
+94 LTNYNTALYN
-103 DLNKNIDSLANK
+103 LNKNIDSLAK
-115 SNNSDSFLLYLKNTD
+115 TSNNSDSFLLYLKNTD

-172 LNSINVES
+172 LNSITVES

-193 TRLGNAIAGKVDV
+193 TRLGNAITGKVDV

-244 NEFSNYKNN
+244 NEFLNYKNN
-253 LSDLKGKDSDFLNR
+253 LSALKGKDSDFLNR
-267 NNQLLNYSGLLLE
+267 NNQLLDYSSLLLE

-291 DTKLKFQDQ
+291 DTKHKFQDQ

-423 KSAFKLKDELDEI
+423 KSEFKLKDELDEI
-436 LKSLSSFVENNNNK
+436 LKSLASFVENNNNK

-484 TKKGIIKID
+484 TKKGIIKVD

-571 TVHFNLLLDQSQN
+571 TVQFNLLLDQS

>member
-52 DDLETELEISD
+52 DNLETELEISD

-71 TKGDYIAVQYN
+71 TKGDYIAIQYN

-88 TKDNQY
+88 TKDNKY
-94 LANYNKALN
+94 LTNYNTALYN
-103 DLNKNIDSLANK
+103 LNKNIDSLAK
-115 SNNSDSFLLYLKNTD
+115 TSNNSDSFLLYLKKID
-130 SDTLSIKQLNKAIDS
+130 SDTLSIKQLNNAIDS
-145 LINVQILPSPQLE
+145 LINVQILPSTQLE
-158 KDLLKLNRFNYEDV
+158 KDLLKLNPFNYEDV
-172 LNSINVES
+172 LNSITIES
-180 YMMVDSVE
+180 YMLVDSVE

-193 TRLGNAIAGKVDV
+193 GRLGNAISGKVDV

-244 NEFSNYKNN
+244 NEFLNYKNN
-253 LSDLKGKDSDFLNR
+253 LSALKGKDSDFLNR
-267 NNQLLNYSGLLLE
+267 NNQLLNYSDLLLE

-291 DTKLKFQDQ
+291 DTKHKFQDQ

-423 KSAFKLKDELDEI
+423 KSEFKLKDELDEI
-436 LKSLSSFVENNNNK
+436 LKSLSSFVENNGNQ
-450 LEIKNTITENFQ
+450 LEIKNAITENFQ

-484 TKKGIIKID
+484 TKKGIIKVD

-571 TVHFNLLLDQSQN
+571 TVQFNLLLDQS

>member
-1 MIKNILK
+1 MIKNILQ
-8 QLDFRT
+8 QLDFRK

-52 DDLETELEISD
+52 DNLETELEISD

-71 TKGDYIAVQYN
+71 TKGDYIAIQYN

-88 TKDNQY
+88 TKDNKY
-94 LANYNKALN
+94 LTNYNTALYN
-103 DLNKNIDSLANK
+103 LNKNIDSLAK
-115 SNNSDSFLLYLKNTD
+115 TSNNSDSLLLYLKKID

-172 LNSINVES
+172 LNSITVES

-193 TRLGNAIAGKVDV
+193 TRLGNAITGKVDV

-244 NEFSNYKNN
+244 NEFLNYKNN
-253 LSDLKGKDSDFLNR
+253 LSALKGKDSDFLNR
-267 NNQLLNYSGLLLE
+267 NNQLLDYSGLLLE

-291 DTKLKFQDQ
+291 DTKHKFQDQ

-423 KSAFKLKDELDEI
+423 KSEFKLKDELDEI
-436 LKSLSSFVENNNNK
+436 LKSLASFVENNNNK

-484 TKKGIIKID
+484 TKKGIIKVD

-571 TVHFNLLLDQSQN
+571 TVQFNLLLDQS

>member
-1 MIKNILK
+1 MIKNILQ
-8 QLDFRT
+8 QLDFRK

-52 DDLETELEISD
+52 DNLETELEISD

-71 TKGDYIAVQYN
+71 TKGDYIAIQYN

-88 TKDNQY
+88 TKDNKY
-94 LANYNKALN
+94 LTNYNTALYN
-103 DLNKNIDSLANK
+103 LNKNIDSLAK
-115 SNNSDSFLLYLKNTD
+115 TSNNSDSFLLYLKKID
-130 SDTLSIKQLNKAIDS
+130 SDTLSIKQLNNAIDS
-145 LINVQILPSPQLE
+145 LINVQILPSTQLE
-158 KDLLKLNRFNYEDV
+158 KDLLKLNPFNYEDV
-172 LNSINVES
+172 LNSITIES
-180 YMMVDSVE
+180 YMLVDSVE

-193 TRLGNAIAGKVDV
+193 GRLGNAISGKVDV

-244 NEFSNYKNN
+244 NEFLNYKNN
-253 LSDLKGKDSDFLNR
+253 LSALKGKDSDFLNR
-267 NNQLLNYSGLLLE
+267 NNQLLDYSSLLLE

-291 DTKLKFQDQ
+291 DTKHKFQDQ

-423 KSAFKLKDELDEI
+423 KSEFKLKDELDEI
-436 LKSLSSFVENNNNK
+436 LKSLASFVENNNNK

-484 TKKGIIKID
+484 TKKGIIKVD

-571 TVHFNLLLDQSQN
+571 TVQFNLLLDQS

>member
-1 MIKNILK
+1 MLK
-8 QLDFRT
+8 QLDLRN
-14 LNFKNRKAVHFALL
+14 LNFEHRKAVHFALL
-28 ASIIF
+28 TSIIL
-33 LQLLLLV
+33 LQLLLLI

-52 DDLETELEISD
+52 DDLERELKISD

-94 LANYNKALN
+94 LTNYNTALN
-103 DLNKNIDSLANK
+103 NLNKNIDSLAK
-115 SNNSDSFLLYLKNTD
+115 TSNNSDSFILYLKNTD

-158 KDLLKLNRFNYEDV
+158 KDLLKLNRFNYEDI
-172 LNSINVES
+172 LNSITVES

-193 TRLGNAIAGKVDV
+193 TRLGNAISGKVDV

-253 LSDLKGKDSDFLNR
+253 LTALKGKDSDFLNR

-280 KYNKALASFSN
+280 KYNEALASFSK
-291 DTKLKFQDQ
+291 DTKHKFQDQ

-423 KSAFKLKDELDEI
+423 RSEFKLKDELSEI
-436 LKSLSSFVENNNNK
+436 LKSLTSFVENNGNK
-450 LEIKNTITENFQ
+450 FEIKNSINENF
-462 IHSDVVKIHQLFYN
+462 IVHSDAIKIHQLLYN

-484 TKKGIIKID
+484 TKKGLIEIT
-493 LKTEKTINNR
+493 LTTEKIINNK
-503 LNLSIE
+503 LPLFVE
-509 IKDNG
+509 VKDNG
-514 IGINE
+514 MGINE
-519 EDLQHIFESYYQG
+519 EDLQHIFESYHQG
-532 EISANVKNL
+532 EISADVKNL

-552 LIELFDGKINVTS
+552 IIDLFDGTIKVSS
-565 KKNVGT
+565 KKNIETIVS
-571 TVHFNLLLDQSQN
+571 FNLLLNSK

>member
-1 MIKNILK
+1 MNKSILK
-8 QLDFRT
+8 QLDLRS
-14 LNFKNRKAVHFALL
+14 LNFKRRKVVHFALL

-52 DDLETELEISD
+52 DDLERELKISD

-71 TKGDYIAVQYN
+71 TKGDYIAAQHN

-94 LANYNKALN
+94 LTNYNTALYN
-103 DLNKNIDSLANK
+103 LNQNIDSLAKTVGK
-115 SNNSDSFLLYLKNTD
+115 SNLYSLYLNRKD
-130 SDTLSIKQLNKAIDS
+130 STPLSIEELNKAIDS
-145 LINVQILPSPQLE
+145 LINVQILPSTQLE
-158 KDLLKLNRFNYEDV
+158 KDLLKLNPFNYEDV
-172 LNSINVES
+172 LNSITVES

-193 TRLGNAIAGKVDV
+193 GRLGNAISGKVDV

-244 NEFSNYKNN
+244 NEFLNYKNK
-253 LSDLKGKDSDFLNR
+253 LTTLKGKDSNFLNR
-267 NNQLLNYSGLLLE
+267 NNQLLNYSDLLLK
-280 KYNKALASFSN
+280 KYDTALVSFTN
-291 DTKLKFQDQ
+291 DSKLKFQDQ

-374 YSRNISKQIKDESLQ
+374 YSKNISKQIKDESLQ

-423 KSAFKLKDELDEI
+423 RSNFYLKDELNEI
-436 LKSLSSFVENNNNK
+436 LKSLSSFVENNGNR
-450 LEIKNTITENFQ
+450 LEIENKISENFL
-462 IHSDVVKIHQLFYN
+462 IHSDAVKIHQLFYN

-484 TKKGIIKID
+484 TKKGLITIS
-493 LKTEKTINNR
+493 LNSEKTLDHKIN
-503 LNLSIE
+503 LQVA

-514 IGINE
+514 MGIDE
-519 EDLQHIFESYYQG
+519 ADLHHIFESYHQG
-532 EISANVKNL
+532 EISADVKNL

-552 LIELFDGKINVTS
+552 IIDLFDGTIKVSS
-565 KKNVGT
+565 KKNIETIVS
-571 TVHFNLLLDQSQN
+571 FNLLLNSK

>member
-1 MIKNILK
+1 MIKNILQ
-8 QLDFRT
+8 QLDFRK

-52 DDLETELEISD
+52 DNLETELEISD

-71 TKGDYIAVQYN
+71 TKGDYIAIQYN

-88 TKDNQY
+88 TKDNKY
-94 LANYNKALN
+94 LTNYNTALYN
-103 DLNKNIDSLANK
+103 LNKNIDSLAK
-115 SNNSDSFLLYLKNTD
+115 TSNNSDSFLLYLKKID
-130 SDTLSIKQLNKAIDS
+130 SDTLSIKQLNNAIDS
-145 LINVQILPSPQLE
+145 LINVQILPSTQLE
-158 KDLLKLNRFNYEDV
+158 KDLLKLNPFNYEDV
-172 LNSINVES
+172 LNSITVES

-193 TRLGNAIAGKVDV
+193 GRLGNAISGKVDV

-244 NEFSNYKNN
+244 NEFLNYKNN
-253 LSDLKGKDSDFLNR
+253 LSALKGKDSDFLNR
-267 NNQLLNYSGLLLE
+267 NNQLLDYSGLLLE

-291 DTKLKFQDQ
+291 DTKHKFQDQ

-423 KSAFKLKDELDEI
+423 KSEFKLKDELDEI
-436 LKSLSSFVENNNNK
+436 LKSLASFVENNNNK

-484 TKKGIIKID
+484 TKKGIIKVD

-571 TVHFNLLLDQSQN
+571 TVQFNLLLDQS